1 MTYNDTSPPQQL
13 KEIDPSAL
21 LQLKGP
27 VQESM
32 ANPSETDRTG
42 DHNLIGM
49 EIEETY
55 FLEEFA
61 LSMRA
66 SNIIKKSRLL
76 NLLHFSPHDPEQT
89 SFALTK
95 KCPARI
101 SSFINSSELEGRITR
116 IMNTDRFFLNEGL
129 SLASLAH
136 DLAIEPHQLS
146 RFLNIHLHKTFSTLI
161 NSYRV
166 DEAKELLLREPA
178 HTVLDIAFAS
188 GFNSKAS
195 FNRIFKKVTGMTP
208 SEYRL
213 KMRMV
218 HDRSPGG

>member
-1 MTYNDTSPPQQL
+1 
-13 KEIDPSAL
+13 
-21 LQLKGP
+21 
-27 VQESM
+27 
-32 ANPSETDRTG
+32 
-42 DHNLIGM
+42 M

-76 NLLHFSPHDPEQT
+76 NLLHFNRHNPEQT
-89 SFALTK
+89 TFAQTK

-166 DEAKELLLREPA
+166 DEAKELLLSEPA

-195 FNRIFKKVTGMTP
+195 FNRIFKRVTGMTP

-213 KMRMV
+213 KMRIL
-218 HDRSPGG
+218 HDRSPGE

>member
-1 MTYNDTSPPQQL
+1 MTSNNTSPPHPL
-13 KEIDPSAL
+13 KEIDPSAPV
-21 LQLKGP
+21 QLKGH
-27 VQESM
+27 VQESVTH
-32 ANPSETDRTG
+32 STETDRTE

-49 EIEETY
+49 DIEETY

-66 SNIIKKSRLL
+66 SDIIKKSRLL
-76 NLLHFSPHDPEQT
+76 NRLHFGCHDPEQT
-89 SFALTK
+89 SFALTR

-101 SSFINSSELEGRITR
+101 SSFIDSSELEGRITR
-116 IMNTDRFFLNEGL
+116 IMNTDRFFLNDEL
-129 SLASLAH
+129 SLAMLAH

-146 RFLNIHLHKTFSTLI
+146 RFLNIHLRTTFSTLI

-166 DEAKELLLREPA
+166 NEAKDLLLREPT

-195 FNRIFKKVTGMTP
+195 FNRIFKRVTGMTP

-213 KMRMV
+213 KMRTSLG
-218 HDRSPGG
+218 RSPDE